1 MLDRAGIEASG
12 YPYNVVQRGSRGK
25 PTESGEI
32 GIVFPKFN
40 ITLLLQPQ
48 RFTVGC

>member
-12 YPYNVVQRGSRGK
+12 YPYNVVQRGSRRQTTK
-25 PTESGEI
+25 SNEI

-48 RFTVGC
+48 RFTVSC